1 MRRCLSDTT
10 LMRLQAGDGRAA
22 QSAHLSTCGACADR
36 YRRLAHELETVTYV
50 LLNTDAPRTLVTA
63 PKRSWVPVAAVAA
76 ALVVTLAVWYSLAV
90 RRSDVRGP
98 MQRPFQDEATSTFLA
113 EVSLT
118 IFSIDEPLALS
129 FRDVRL
135 ASLPLETPD
144 RSGDCVE
151 PDWPLNADCAES
163 THIDRLLN
171 LLEPSDDL

>member
-76 ALVVTLAVWYSLAV
+76 ALVVTLAVWYSL
-90 RRSDVRGP
+90 G
-98 MQRPFQDEATSTFLA
+98 
-113 EVSLT
+113 
-118 IFSIDEPLALS
+118 
-129 FRDVRL
+129 L

-151 PDWPLNADCAES
+151 PDWPLNAGCAES